1 MRVFVGEPGIVVY
14 FWTRGFGQQNTGWA
28 ILDGIAS
35 LCCRSPKVKG
45 IICDCDSLH
54 HRSRR
59 FVQRTVVRA
68 CGSAG
73 GAGACGIITFYVC
86 REVHDGPPSA
96 PASAAGGG
104 TDTFQ
109 LHTAT
114 SIFLKAATQ
123 QAHETLVHPKK
134 KRKCAAASY
143 KGKGFF

>member
-1 MRVFVGEPGIVVY
+1 MDIYLKGSLYSLAESHLPVATAWPRESVRERF
-14 FWTRGFGQQNTGWA
+14 T
-28 ILDGIAS
+28 IA
-35 LCCRSPKVKG
+35 LG

-59 FVQRTVVRA
+59 FVQRAVVRG

-73 GAGACGIITFYVC
+73 GAGTCGITFYVY
-86 REVHDGPPSA
+86 RVVHDAPPPA
-96 PASAAGGG
+96 PAPAAGGG

-123 QAHETLVHPKK
+123 QAHETLVHPRKR
-134 KRKCAAASY
+134 RKCAKASY
-143 KGKGFF
+143 KGQVFF